1 MCTRGRYVEA
11 ERDVIFIALAS
22 GHKIDCRQVVVAA
35 ATYKFRINVRH
46 KLVRMLDLK
55 LDDCWRLT
63 EHY

>member
-1 MCTRGRYVEA
+1 MCTRGRCVEA

-22 GHKIDCRQVVVAA
+22 GHKIDCRQVVIAA
-35 ATYKFRINVRH
+35 AIDKLRINVRH

-55 LDDCWRLT
+55 VVDCWRIT